1 MVLSLDLKKQNQK
14 KNQNCVFYCEHQ
26 YKKINA
32 FIISQ
37 PVGEADSLFFLMGLE
52 LMWIQAMEGIKVGPC
67 WSCHW
72 ASVQVWGKS
81 EAQSTM

>member
-1 MVLSLDLKKQNQK
+1 MGSLKIHYKEIVKSLNVGLLLFMVLSLDLKKQNQK

-37 PVGEADSLFFLMGLE
+37 PVGEADSLFFLLGLE
-52 LMWIQAMEGIKVGPC
+52 LM
-67 WSCHW
+67 
-72 ASVQVWGKS
+72 
-81 EAQSTM
+81 